1 MIPKPSGFRLGRIM
15 IVARREFRS
24 TVFTKGFIL
33 GAIAFPL
40 ALFVVVALIP
50 LLMSDHAVPIQGT
63 IVIADSDGSVAA
75 AAQATFDRMLDDPLS
90 VGGSAQDLLD
100 KDSQPALDD
109 LQSLG
114 DAGTIVNVKV
124 IRVSNTSDLIALR
137 ADVQA
142 ERLLALAEVPTD
154 LLSAD
159 PPVDSVIALLVP
171 SNMSP
176 KSTALFSRT
185 IRDATVVA
193 RVEKTGTDLKK
204 ARALVRQPKTDAAR
218 MTRDGTQAS
227 ESLELRL
234 FIPGGF
240 MILMWIATFTSANQ
254 LCTTTIE
261 EKSSKVIEVLLSA
274 LSPTELLAGK
284 IVGQSFV
291 SAIML
296 ATYGS
301 VGIATLA
308 FATMLDVV
316 PLSAMLMFI
325 VWFVLAYFM
334 VASIMAAVGSA
345 VSDLREAQ
353 SLIGPAMSVMM
364 IPLLV
369 WLPISENPT
378 GWLATISSFIPPIGP
393 FIMVLRTTGAIEP
406 IPAWQVI
413 GSLIVNFAAT
423 FLLIWLAGRV
433 FRIGVLMQ
441 GKPPTPLELLRWARA
456 R

>member
-1 MIPKPSGFRLGRIM
+1 MARQPKGFRLDRIM
-15 IVARREFRS
+15 VVAIREFRS
-24 TVFTKGFIL
+24 TVFTKGFII

-40 ALFVVVALIP
+40 GMFFLVALIP
-50 LLMSDHAVPIQGT
+50 MLMSDHMVPITGT
-63 IVIADSDGSVAA
+63 IVIADEDGSVAT
-75 AAQATFDRMLDDPLS
+75 AAQAAFDRMRDEPSTLGD
-90 VGGSAQDLLD
+90 SARDLLTSD
-100 KDSQPALDD
+100 AAPDLDD
-109 LQSLG
+109 LHVLS
-114 DAGTIVNVKV
+114 DVGTTVNVQVKRLS
-124 IRVSNTSDLIALR
+124 ITSDLTDVR
-137 ADVQA
+137 AEVQA
-142 ERLLALAEVPTD
+142 ERLLALAEIPSE
-154 LLSAD
+154 LLDAD
-159 PPVDSVIALLVP
+159 PSVDSVIALLVP
-171 SNMSP
+171 SKTSP
-176 KSTALFSRT
+176 KTTALLSRT
-185 IRDATVVA
+185 IRDATVIA
-193 RVEKTGTDLKK
+193 RVERTGTDLAK

-218 MTRDGTQAS
+218 MTREGTQAS

-301 VGIATLA
+301 VGIAGLA

-334 VASIMAAVGSA
+334 AAAIMVAVGSA

-353 SLIGPAMSVMM
+353 SLIGPAMSVMI

-378 GWLATISSFIPPIGP
+378 GWLATVSSFIPPIGP
-393 FIMVLRTTGAIEP
+393 FIMVLRTTGAMEP
-406 IPAWQVI
+406 IPLWQII
-413 GSLIVNFAAT
+413 GSLIVNGCAT
-423 FLLIWLAGRV
+423 VVLIWLAGRV

>member
-1 MIPKPSGFRLGRIM
+1 MARQPKGFRLDRIM
-15 IVARREFRS
+15 VVAIREFRS
-24 TVFTKGFIL
+24 TVFTKGFII

-40 ALFVVVALIP
+40 GMFFLVALIP
-50 LLMSDHAVPIQGT
+50 MLMSDHMVPITGT
-63 IVIADSDGSVAA
+63 IVIADEDGSVAT
-75 AAQATFDRMLDDPLS
+75 AAQAAFDRMRDEPSTLGD
-90 VGGSAQDLLD
+90 SARDLLTSD
-100 KDSQPALDD
+100 AAPDLDD
-109 LQSLG
+109 LHVLS
-114 DAGTIVNVKV
+114 DVGTTVNVQVKRLS
-124 IRVSNTSDLIALR
+124 ITSDLTDVR
-137 ADVQA
+137 AEVQA
-142 ERLLALAEVPTD
+142 ETLLALAEIPSE
-154 LLSAD
+154 LLDAD
-159 PPVDSVIALLVP
+159 PSVDSVIALLVP
-171 SNMSP
+171 SKTSP
-176 KSTALFSRT
+176 KTTALLSRT
-185 IRDATVVA
+185 IRDATVIA
-193 RVEKTGTDLKK
+193 RVERTGTDLAK

-218 MTRDGTQAS
+218 MTREGTQAS

-301 VGIATLA
+301 VGIAGLA

-334 VASIMAAVGSA
+334 AAAIMVAVGSA

-353 SLIGPAMSVMM
+353 SLIGPAMSVMI

-378 GWLATISSFIPPIGP
+378 GWLATVSSFIPPIGHYN
-393 FIMVLRTTGAIEP
+393 MC
-406 IPAWQVI
+406 
-413 GSLIVNFAAT
+413 
-423 FLLIWLAGRV
+423 
-433 FRIGVLMQ
+433 
-441 GKPPTPLELLRWARA
+441 LLRSWL
-456 R
+456 